1 MKKIL
6 TFLIAIAIQAEL
18 CLYSVGAAT
27 FSWKDVLPTTVK
39 WVTGSWSIGDVTFSE
54 TTNTLDLL
62 LDFIKDSIF
71 GILALVAIWMFL
83 YVWFSLVK
91 AQWNPDELKKAF
103 MTLIHVI
110 IGLFIVAVSWAVIT
124 MVSSITF

>member
-6 TFLIAIAIQAEL
+6 TFLIT
-18 CLYSVGAAT
+18 SVITLSIFTLWVDAAW
-27 FSWKDVLPTTVK
+27 FDPSHIIPTTS
-39 WVTGSWSIGDVTFSE
+39 TGTIGSVEFDGVNGS
-54 TTNTLDLL
+54 TNL
-62 LDFIKDSIF
+62 LDKVLDFVKDSIF